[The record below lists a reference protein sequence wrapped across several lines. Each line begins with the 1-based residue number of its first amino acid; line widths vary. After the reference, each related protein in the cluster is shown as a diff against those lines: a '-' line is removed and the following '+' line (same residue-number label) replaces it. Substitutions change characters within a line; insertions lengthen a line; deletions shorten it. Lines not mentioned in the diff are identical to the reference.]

1 MSSTFSLTPASP
13 AGAPPKAPQRFP
25 QFLDIRVNGVSLG
38 PGITVL
44 DFVGAKWN
52 ISRGTGEDADT
63 VTIKL
68 A

>member
-1 MSSTFSLTPASP
+1 MSTFGLTPVNTS
-13 AGAPPKAPQRFP
+13 GAPPKAPQNFP

-44 DFVGAKWN
+44 DFVGAEWS

-63 VTIKL
+63 VTIEL

>member
-1 MSSTFSLTPASP
+1 MSGFNMTPSSP

-44 DFVGAKWN
+44 DFVGAEWD
-52 ISRGTGEDADT
+52 ISRGTGEDIDT
-63 VTIKL
+63 VTIEL